1 MNDYVNNDYFVS
13 NNTKQP
19 TTETINNQDYG
30 IEIKQKESI
39 DAYKKSESYFRKI
52 KINVEE

>member
-1 MNDYVNNDYFVS
+1 MNKYVGNDYFVD
-13 NNTKQP
+13 NNTKQ
-19 TTETINNQDYG
+19 TSEETISNKDYG

-52 KINVEE
+52 KINVEK